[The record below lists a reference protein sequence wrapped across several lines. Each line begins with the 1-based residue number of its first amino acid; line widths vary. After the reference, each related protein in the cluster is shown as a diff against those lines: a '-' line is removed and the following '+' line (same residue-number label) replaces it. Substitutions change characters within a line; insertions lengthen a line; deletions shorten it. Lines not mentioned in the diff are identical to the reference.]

1 MDLSDILANIA
12 DQDKGRECELLDP
25 VTGEATGIKLW
36 IVGPDS
42 KTAHDAR
49 IAMADELM
57 ELARPDGT
65 IAAEVRERARIHS
78 IARLVQ
84 RWEISE
90 GGEALPFN
98 QKNLLR
104 LLAVSWIEAQIDAFA
119 CNRAK
124 FRDDLTVDSAGIG
137 TRYFD
142 QFSHRPGKWEP
153 GANGEFVRVDI

>member
-25 VTGEATGIKLW
+25 VTGQATGIKLW

-65 IAAEVRERARIHS
+65 IAAEVRECARIHS

-90 GGEALPFN
+90 GGKSLPFN

-104 LLAVSWIEAQIDAFA
+104 LLAVSWVEAQIDAFA
-119 CNRAK
+119 SNRAK
-124 FRDDLTVDSAGIG
+124 FRDDLTVVNDRLG
-137 TRYFD
+137 TLYFD
-142 QFSHRPGKWEP
+142 QWSEHPGGIKAPADGYE
-153 GANGEFVRVDI
+153 RVIG

>member
-12 DQDKGRECELLDP
+12 DQDKGRECGLLDP

-49 IAMADELM
+49 IAMSDELM
-57 ELARPDGT
+57 ERARPDGT
-65 IAAEVRERARIHS
+65 VSAEDRERARIHS
-78 IARLVQ
+78 LARLVL

-90 GGEALPFN
+90 GGKALPFN

-104 LLAVSWIEAQIDAFA
+104 LLAVSWVEAQIDAFA
-119 CNRAK
+119 SNRAN
-124 FRDDLTVDSAGIG
+124 FREVA
-137 TRYFD
+137 
-142 QFSHRPGKWEP
+142 
-153 GANGEFVRVDI
+153 